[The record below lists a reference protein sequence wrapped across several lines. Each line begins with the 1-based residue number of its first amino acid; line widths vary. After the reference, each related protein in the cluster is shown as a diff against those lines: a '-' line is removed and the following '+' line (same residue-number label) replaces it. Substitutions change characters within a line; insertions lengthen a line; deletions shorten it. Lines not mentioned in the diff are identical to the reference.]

1 MEGSGKR
8 ASCGAGAGTEV
19 GEVPADGAGDDP
31 EATARCRVNPPVPG
45 LPADG
50 EPLSDEEERILGRV
64 EMDAMIGV
72 PEVVYEDEAA

>member
-1 MEGSGKR
+1 MN
-8 ASCGAGAGTEV
+8 T
-19 GEVPADGAGDDP
+19 
-31 EATARCRVNPPVPG
+31 PVPG
-45 LPADG
+45 LPVDG